1 MGKFEIRHTIHVPV
15 DGFYDQVF
23 LNEAFNEAMYKDEL
37 GFGYELL
44 EWDAATGKRRSRI
57 EPKVDVPAV
66 IRKILGDSVSFVEAG
81 IYEAAANR
89 YEFRV
94 IPNTLAEKLKITG
107 TMVVRAQGDHT
118 ERIVNFDVQA
128 KIFGVGKVLEAFIEK
143 STRERYDQTAEFTNR
158 YLSRQ
163 S

>member
-1 MGKFEIRHTIHVPV
+1 PT
-15 DGFYDQVF
+15 
-23 LNEAFNEAMYKDEL
+23 A
-37 GFGYELL
+37 
-44 EWDAATGKRRSRI
+44 
-57 EPKVDVPAV
+57 
-66 IRKILGDSVSFVEAG
+66 
-81 IYEAAANR
+81 
-89 YEFRV
+89 
-94 IPNTLAEKLKITG
+94 LAEKLKITG